1 MLRVMNKPMSDV
13 KQNKSYEVI
22 AMGGQR
28 RRILFM
34 LYAGLVFSL
43 LLGGCQSAGTSLSG
57 DVKEVAPGI
66 LQGYL
71 SRDELP
77 DSLEL
82 LDPPPE
88 KGSMA
93 YRLDQET
100 AGKYIKSADSKR
112 MQQAARDAELSF
124 PAATQAFNSVLDIKV
139 TEKDTP
145 HLYMLM
151 RRSLADAGL
160 STYAAKNHYRR
171 KRPFMVNGA
180 PTCTPKDEAAL
191 RKDGSYPS
199 GHAAVGWAWALI
211 LVELYPGQTNEILQ
225 RGKQFGIS
233 RSICNVHWQSDVSA
247 GRMMGSATV
256 ARLHANAGFQADLAA
271 AGRELEAL
279 RSKNQ
284 SVNGGSV
291 VLTSVKQAK

>member
-1 MLRVMNKPMSDV
+1 MGVYKTGLMRADRVKTGSRTGL
-13 KQNKSYEVI
+13 Y
-22 AMGGQR
+22 R
-28 RRILFM
+28 RHISVL
-34 LYAGLVFSL
+34 LTGL
-43 LLGGCQSAGTSLSG
+43 LLGLFLSGCQSAGTSLSG

-71 SRDELP
+71 SKDELP
-77 DSLEL
+77 NSLEL

-93 YRLDQET
+93 YRLDQ
-100 AGKYIKSADSKR
+100 AIAAKYIKSADSKR
-112 MQQAARDAELSF
+112 MQQAARDADLSF
-124 PAATQAFNSVLDIKV
+124 PAATQAFNGVLDIKV

-160 STYAAKNHYRR
+160 STYAAKKHYRR

-180 PTCTPKDEAAL
+180 PICTPKDEEAL

-233 RSICNVHWQSDVSA
+233 RSICNVHWQSDVST
-247 GRMMGSATV
+247 GRTMGSATV

-271 AGRELEAL
+271 ARRELEAL

-284 SVNGGSV
+284 SVIEGSV
-291 VLTSVKQAK
+291 VLTSVKQAI